1 MLSKEK
7 FIEVMND
14 FISDKMAADD
24 WINDV
29 EKCFGGAW
37 EPILNHNFE
46 TNFVSLLSLVMD
58 DIEGWIEYFIY
69 ERNCNWFVCEI
80 DGEEKAIDSFE
91 KLYDLIA
98 EKED

>member
-46 TNFVSLLSLVMD
+46 TNFVSLLSFIMND
-58 DIEGWIEYFIY
+58 TDGWIEYFIY
-69 ERNCNWFVCEI
+69 ERNCEWFEYVCN
-80 DGEEKAIDSFE
+80 GETIFVNSLE
-91 KLYDLIA
+91 KLYNLIV
-98 EKED
+98 ED